1 MKSKNHQTSYL
12 QKLLKAV
19 TGPDGYTVDGQP
31 FSLADVMAG
40 KVRGVYNSE
49 KGDFEYRLWKQPKPQ
64 KRRRPLC
71 AARCRDGH
79 ACRARVALDDKGA
92 PRSRCKNHG
101 GCSTGP
107 RTPEGRAKIAESN
120 RRRAKARTV

>member
-1 MKSKNHQTSYL
+1 MKPNEYERYL
-12 QKLLKAV
+12 KKMMAAI

-31 FSLADVMAG
+31 FTLADVMAG

-49 KGDFEYRLWKQPKPQ
+49 KGDFEYRLWKESKPQ

-92 PRSRCKNHG
+92 PRRRCKVHG
-101 GCSTGP
+101 GLSTGP
-107 RTPEGRAKIAESN
+107 RTAEGRARIAESN
-120 RRRAKARTV
+120 RRRAKTHTV

>member
-1 MKSKNHQTSYL
+1 MNTNNLEIKQL
-12 QKLLKAV
+12 QKLLDAI

-31 FSLADVMAG
+31 FSLSDVMAG
-40 KVRGVYNSE
+40 KVRGIYNSE
-49 KGDFEYRLWKQPKPQ
+49 KGDFEYRLWKQPK
-64 KRRRPLC
+64 KRRPLC

-79 ACRARVALDDKGA
+79 ACRARVTLDDKGK

-107 RTPEGRAKIAESN
+107 RTAEGRARIAESN
-120 RRRAKARTV
+120 RRRAKPRTV